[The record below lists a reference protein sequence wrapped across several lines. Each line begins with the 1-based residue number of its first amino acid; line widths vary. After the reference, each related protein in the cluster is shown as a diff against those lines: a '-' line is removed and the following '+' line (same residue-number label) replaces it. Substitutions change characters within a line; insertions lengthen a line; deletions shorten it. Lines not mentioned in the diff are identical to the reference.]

1 MEHKFLQ
8 IQNEMKNKNS
18 LKSTFCFSIA
28 GNLVFEATDPEVH

>member
-1 MEHKFLQ
+1 MEHNFLQ

-18 LKSTFCFSIA
+18 LKSTFCFLIA